1 MFAAAVFL
9 SKDAQHSPEAIKLSA
24 RGIAIIHLVF
34 YNPKGKKK
42 KNGWGKEENEQT
54 SLSAIRM
61 NEFQF

>member
-9 SKDAQHSPEAIKLSA
+9 SKDAQYSPEAIKLSA
-24 RGIAIIHLVF
+24 RGIAIIHSVF
-34 YNPKGKKK
+34 YNPKGEK

>member
-34 YNPKGKKK
+34 YNPKGGEKKMDGRKRK
-42 KNGWGKEENEQT
+42 KSKPV
-54 SLSAIRM
+54 
-61 NEFQF
+61 